1 MLILY
6 YKTIDVDIVVN
17 KYKDKIYKLEVDDTC
32 LDENN
37 IITYIAEVKDKLN
50 EYEVIMLAYDVKL
63 QLCFDALKLKYT
75 VLLPSREDL
84 TINIYDDD
92 VYNQMENCIN
102 KVDSIVLDVEESV
115 ESGLQ
120 HLFDWINIEDNIS
133 AIIDAE
139 PVKDDIDDT
148 EQYMLPVNKKL
159 TLQDLIE
166 DDVDITEADVRKLKA
181 STNKLKV
188 GMVLQA
194 ESRLKLVLKMLDSMN
209 KIGDELVNRINN
221 SLETADTASLIYTFN
236 FLSDA
241 IKASND
247 LTMSLITNEKIQ
259 NFFIIDN
266 SNVINIT
273 DDRVDINKREKI
285 RKAAE
290 IVLDNYEYFTDGKFD
305 KIINPNDIF
314 EQDETDV
321 VEADSAGNSDTKM

>member
-6 YKTIDVDIVVN
+6 YKTLNVDDIVE
-17 KYKDKIYKLEVDDTC
+17 KYSDKVYKLNIDNVN
-32 LDENN
+32 LDENT
-37 IITYIAEVKDKLN
+37 IIEYIADVKDKLGI
-50 EYEVIMLAYDVKL
+50 YDVVFVAYDIKL
-63 QLCFDALKLKYT
+63 QLCFDALKLSYT
-75 VLLPSREDL
+75 ILIPTKEDL
-84 TINIYDDD
+84 TVDTSDEELYS
-92 VYNQMENCIN
+92 QMENCAN
-102 KVDSIVLDVEESV
+102 KVDSIVLDIEETVEH
-115 ESGLQ
+115 GLSQ
-120 HLFDWINIEDNIS
+120 LFDWI
-133 AIIDAE
+133 IIDDKVE
-139 PVKDDIDDT
+139 TIMDTVIDTDSGVESTDD
-148 EQYMLPVNKKL
+148 EQSIIPVNKKL

-194 ESRLKLVLKMLDSMN
+194 ESRLKLVLKMLDSLN

-221 SLETADTASLIYTFN
+221 SLTTSDTASLIYTFN

-305 KIINPNDIF
+305 QIINPNTVF
-314 EQDETDV
+314 
-321 VEADSAGNSDTKM
+321 EADGNDIDVDNSNTGK

>member
-314 EQDETDV
+314 EQDEADV
-321 VEADSAGNSDTKM
+321 VEADSAGNSDIKM